1 MKVMKMLFM
10 LLAMILTT
18 LLSFSITAQD
28 IEINEGRTTKFINCD
43 NLNPQKIGAK
53 VKNDFIQTR
62 LPYWNKDK
70 KLLGGSN
77 VVAWINKNSIITIKH
92 GYRIPLSVR
101 GTKKDVSYQV
111 IVNCQDETITYQ
123 IKSD

>member
-1 MKVMKMLFM
+1 MKMLFM
-10 LLAMILTT
+10 LLAMILST

-28 IEINEGRTTKFINCD
+28 IEINEGRTAKFINCD
-43 NLNPQKIGAK
+43 NLNPQQIGAK

-62 LPYWNKDK
+62 LPNWNEDK
-70 KLLGGSN
+70 KLLGSSN
-77 VVAWINKNSIITIKH
+77 VVAWINNNNITAIKH

-101 GTKKDVSYQV
+101 GVKKDVSYQV

>member
-1 MKVMKMLFM
+1 MKMLFM

-18 LLSFSITAQD
+18 LISFSIIAQD
-28 IEINEGRTTKFINCD
+28 IEINERRTAKFINCD
-43 NLNPQKIGAK
+43 NLNQQQIGAK

-77 VVAWINKNSIITIKH
+77 VVAWIN
-92 GYRIPLSVR
+92 R
-101 GTKKDVSYQV
+101 
-111 IVNCQDETITYQ
+111 
-123 IKSD
+123 

>member
-10 LLAMILTT
+10 LLAMILST

-28 IEINEGRTTKFINCD
+28 IEINEGRTAKFINCD
-43 NLNPQKIGAK
+43 NLNPQQIGAK

-77 VVAWINKNSIITIKH
+77 VVAWINNNSITAIKH

-101 GTKKDVSYQV
+101 GKKKDVSYQV

>member
-10 LLAMILTT
+10 LLAMILST

-28 IEINEGRTTKFINCD
+28 IEINEGRTAKFINCD
-43 NLNPQKIGAK
+43 NLNPQQIGAK

-62 LPYWNKDK
+62 LPNWNEDK
-70 KLLGGSN
+70 KLLGSSN
-77 VVAWINKNSIITIKH
+77 VVAWINNNNITAIKH

-101 GTKKDVSYQV
+101 GVKKDVSYQV

>member
-10 LLAMILTT
+10 LLAMILST

-28 IEINEGRTTKFINCD
+28 IEINEGRTAKFINCD
-43 NLNPQKIGAK
+43 NLNPQQIDAK

-62 LPYWNKDK
+62 LPHWNKDK
-70 KLLGGSN
+70 KLPGGSN
-77 VVAWINKNSIITIKH
+77 VVAWINKNSIIAITH

>member
-1 MKVMKMLFM
+1 M
-10 LLAMILTT
+10 LLAMILPT

-28 IEINEGRTTKFINCD
+28 IEINEGRTAKLIKCD
-43 NLNPQKIGAK
+43 NLNPQQIGAK

-70 KLLGGSN
+70 KLLGGLN
-77 VVAWINKNSIITIKH
+77 VVAWINNNSIIAIKR

-123 IKSD
+123 IKID